1 MIPAEVREELFR
13 ALHEP
18 AHHGYEATLRRI
30 AQRCWWPRVRSDV
43 SAFVKAC
50 EVCDRDRHANPTP
63 RTALNN
69 LPADQPFG
77 VLYIDIVGKQGSLSW
92 ALTEFD
98 SNNGG
103 RAHRLGRGRS
113 DR

>member
-1 MIPAEVREELFR
+1 MIPNVLLEELFR
-13 ALHEP
+13 AFHEP
-18 AHHGYEATLRRI
+18 AHHGYEATPRRI
-30 AQRCWWPRVRSDV
+30 AQRFWWFLVRSDV
-43 SAFVKAC
+43 SACVKAC
-50 EVCDRDRHANPTP
+50 EVCDRDRHANPTA

-69 LPADQPFG
+69 LSADQPFG
-77 VLYIDIVGKQGSLSW
+77 VLYIDIVGIQGSLSW